1 MVYFDKIIK
10 ICLWAFIICLSLN
23 SYSQTYVSVKVS
35 GFNQDIIAEGAGG
48 TDRARATTNTTFDDV
63 TQTGDNVMYSK
74 DFRGNNNLSSPPPFG
89 LPDDGKINSLNL
101 IGAVYQLAPYNQNN
115 ALVIKNQN
123 GSGTLVL
130 ETPGAFTKIAFL
142 GASANGD
149 SQFDLVLNF
158 SDGTNTTAQFTVRDW
173 FFGTPFAINN
183 IGRVQRTDTLGHT
196 ADNFTHSGDNPRLY
210 DDQLTLNPPFNS
222 KLLTSITITKTSS
235 GGRTAIFAINGIT
248 AINAP
253 DAPVATVAT
262 NVIFNSFTANWQ
274 SSNGATGYTIDVS
287 TSPTFSTLLTAYN
300 NLNVGNTT
308 SAQVT
313 GITGNIPYYYRVR
326 AINSSGTSPS
336 SNTITVNYE
345 PCPQDAQ
352 YTLTTQAQVNQFAQN
367 FPDCTEIP
375 GNLFIGVSS
384 GTTDITDLT
393 PLSKITHIGGWIA
406 IYNNSLTTLNGLH
419 NLIAIGK
426 DIDIRNNA
434 VLTDI
439 SALKNTS
446 FSPAD
451 GLGLT
456 IFNNTSLSV
465 CDLPNFCTYL
475 TNTAATHPRT
485 ISGNAGDCITE
496 QAVKDACDGT
506 TLLEGEYCTNPI
518 SINSLFGKAENVPQN
533 SVKFSTEGYN
543 AENDPTFGHDC
554 IWIGLHRTMWFTF
567 VGDGNKYSIQSNLC
581 GKSSNPDA
589 ALYSGDCS
597 GLTAVDCH
605 ADINGGDDPDW
616 RFRLEVQTLP
626 GVTYSLMVE
635 ASDDE
640 GNGGEFCIEVT
651 RLEKDCIVT
660 IPDANFKNYLLANTD
675 INTNEDNEIQCA
687 EAEDY
692 SGNIICPN
700 LNIQDLTGIEAFK
713 NLSGLNCSNNEITSL
728 RLVDNI
734 HMLRLNCSDN
744 KISSLTLPNNPDMWE
759 LICSNNRI
767 AAIDVSKI
775 LWLEEFMIDRNNL
788 SVLDISGNRKVSS
801 LSCNDNHLNSLNLAN
816 TNNSFLKIIHAQNN
830 PNLTCIQVD
839 DETYSNENWKGSDFT
854 FDDHASFS
862 NYCAPCTSGNIAAS
876 NFLVSANA
884 CVGDSFHIIDY
895 SIIDTVD
902 QNTHFTW
909 DFGNGNT
916 STDRDPVV
924 TYNTPGQYTIL
935 LSLESEDCS
944 FSVSK
949 TIDVLGCLVQHEK
962 NNQYAKLYPNPTSE
976 QAMLNINLPKESP
989 VSIRIFTLAGN
1000 LVYSEYIEEGDH
1012 ILKILPELNK
1022 GIYITEIRYDF
1033 GSEKHKLL
1041 VL

>member
-1 MVYFDKIIK
+1 M
-10 ICLWAFIICLSLN
+10 
-23 SYSQTYVSVKVS
+23 
-35 GFNQDIIAEGAGG
+35 
-48 TDRARATTNTTFDDV
+48 R
-63 TQTGDNVMYSK
+63 
-74 DFRGNNNLSSPPPFG
+74 
-89 LPDDGKINSLNL
+89 
-101 IGAVYQLAPYNQNN
+101 
-115 ALVIKNQN
+115 LVIKNQN

-173 FFGTPFAINN
+173 FSGTPFAINN

-196 ADNFTHSGDNPRLY
+196 ADNFTHLGDNPRLY
-210 DDQLTLNPPFNS
+210 DDQLTLSPPFDS

-253 DAPVATVAT
+253 DAPVATAAT

-274 SSNGATGYTIDVS
+274 ASTGATGYTIDVS
-287 TSPTFSTLLTAYN
+287 TSPTFSTLLPAYN
-300 NLNVGNTT
+300 NLNVGNTI
-308 SAQVT
+308 SAQIT

-336 SNTITVNYE
+336 SNTIEVAYL

-352 YTLTTQAQVNQFAQN
+352 YSLSTQAQVNQFAQN
-367 FPDCTEIP
+367 FPECTEIP
-375 GNLFIGVSS
+375 GNLFIGVNS

-406 IYNNSLTTLNGLH
+406 IYHNSLTTLNGLH

-439 SALKNTS
+439 SALKNTL

-475 TNTAATHPRT
+475 TNPAATHPRT

-506 TLLEGEYCTNPI
+506 NIPDGDVCSTAV
-518 SINSLFGKAENVPQN
+518 SIQSLFGHPQDEPQ
-533 SVKFSTEGYN
+533 SSGIFSTEGMTIGGEPV
-543 AENDPTFGHDC
+543 AALDC
-554 IWIGLHRTMWFTF
+554 LGQDNLTMWLTFT
-567 VGDGNKYSIQSNLC
+567 GDGNRYYIRSRDC
-581 GKSSNPDA
+581 GVKVFTNPTGALLSGNCTSQQYIDCNYDISGSDIDPDA
-589 ALYSGDCS
+589 NFQFTLNTEIGKTYYILVSLVSTDDFVEYNNFGTYCMEVTRLGEECLVNIPDPNFKTYLLENFEINSNGDDKILCEEAENFAGVMDCS
-597 GLTAVDCH
+597 GLG
-605 ADINGGDDPDW
+605 I
-616 RFRLEVQTLP
+616 
-626 GVTYSLMVE
+626 
-635 ASDDE
+635 
-640 GNGGEFCIEVT
+640 
-651 RLEKDCIVT
+651 KDM
-660 IPDANFKNYLLANTD
+660 
-675 INTNEDNEIQCA
+675 
-687 EAEDY
+687 
-692 SGNIICPN
+692 
-700 LNIQDLTGIEAFK
+700 TGIEAFK

-734 HMLRLNCSDN
+734 YILRLNCSEN
-744 KISSLTLPNNPDMWE
+744 KVSSLTLPNNPDMWE

-775 LWLEEFMIDRNNL
+775 LWLEEFVIDRNNL

-801 LSCNDNHLNSLNLAN
+801 LSCNDNHLNLLNLAN
-816 TNNSFLKIIHAQNN
+816 TNNIFLKIIHAQNN

-839 DETYSNENWKGSDFT
+839 DETYSNENWKGSEFT

-902 QNTHFTW
+902 QNIHFTW
-909 DFGNGNT
+909 DFGNGIT